1 MRRTGAA
8 LSLCMALAAAP
19 VRALD
24 YEGVWLED
32 HPRIANTSLQINGM
46 GIRSKFFIR
55 VYVAA
60 LYTAEKTG
68 RAEAAIGSRQPRRL
82 LLSMLRGMNS
92 ATIQESM
99 FKGLKDNLT
108 PAEMTALQ
116 PRLQQLQ
123 AIMRTVPEVDAGDII
138 LFDFV
143 PGEGATVYIRGKPR
157 GTLAGDEISAALLK
171 IWLGGHPVQPDLKDA
186 LLGRS

>member
-1 MRRTGAA
+1 MKRTGVALILWLVLATGAA
-8 LSLCMALAAAP
+8 W
-19 VRALD
+19 ALD

-32 HPRIANTSLQINGM
+32 RPRVANVPLQINGM
-46 GIRSKFFIR
+46 GVRSKFFIR

-60 LYTAEKTG
+60 LYTAEKTA
-68 RAEAAIGSRQPRRL
+68 RADAAISSRQPRRL
-82 LLSMLRGMNS
+82 VLSMLRGMNS

-108 PAEMTALQ
+108 PAEMAALQ

-123 AIMRTVPEVDAGDII
+123 AIMRTVPEVDPGDII
-138 LFDFV
+138 LFDFI
-143 PGEGATVYIRGKPR
+143 PGEGVTVYIRGKPR
-157 GTLAGDEISAALLK
+157 GTLAGDEIGTALLK
-171 IWLGGHPVQPDLKDA
+171 IWLGGHPVQPDLKEA